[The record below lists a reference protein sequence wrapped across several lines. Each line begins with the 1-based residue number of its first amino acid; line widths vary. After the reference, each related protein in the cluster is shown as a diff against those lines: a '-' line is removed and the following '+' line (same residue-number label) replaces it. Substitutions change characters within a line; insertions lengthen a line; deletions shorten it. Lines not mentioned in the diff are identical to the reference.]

1 MKKKED
7 KKPPPY
13 ISVSQ
18 VRTYLLCGMKYYFQ
32 YFEKIKTFPTGPM
45 IRGSSVDKAANDHF
59 DIKADNG
66 VGLKRKDFVDH
77 AVSEH
82 DNNAEVAE
90 MDITKQTSRDRLAEI
105 SKKYH
110 VTHAQK
116 LTPLSKNAVQLKI
129 NGDIGL
135 DIPVLGFADLIT
147 KDGVVIDNK
156 VRKQNRVNDL
166 TKDIQLVTYAD
177 VGNFSKVGIA
187 LVTDNKNPKA
197 EIYTAQISD
206 SSKSL
211 VRERIKSVRNGI
223 KKKGFLPAPEGSWYC
238 SEKWCS
244 FWNICPYGDG

>member
-1 MKKKED
+1 MGNAIIYVLYWHPRPRNID
-7 KKPPPY
+7 
-13 ISVSQ
+13 I
-18 VRTYLLCGMKYYFQ
+18 YYFEDVSLSLEWAS
-32 YFEKIKTFPTGPM
+32 FIIVF
-45 IRGSSVDKAANDHF
+45 
-59 DIKADNG
+59 G
-66 VGLKRKDFVDH
+66 VKGWSILLGV
-77 AVSEH
+77 V
-82 DNNAEVAE
+82 
-90 MDITKQTSRDRLAEI
+90 
-105 SKKYH
+105 
-110 VTHAQK
+110 
-116 LTPLSKNAVQLKI
+116 
-129 NGDIGL
+129 
-135 DIPVLGFADLIT
+135 PVLGFADLIT

-223 KKKGFLPAPEGSWYC
+223 KKKVFLPAPEGSWYC